1 MGRCRSSVDQTLPVP
16 GVDLALSPGPGFSA
30 AWVSVIVIMAL
41 ASAAAMMCCASPWS
55 LRVLFSMLWP
65 GVGTSAVQPG
75 MGTLVITTGMGILA

>member
-1 MGRCRSSVDQTLPVP
+1 
-16 GVDLALSPGPGFSA
+16 
-30 AWVSVIVIMAL
+30 MAL